1 MSSFIF
7 VCFIFALVP
16 AILWIIPKTRRSSG
30 MIMTALKTV
39 PLGMLAFFALNHLPQ
54 NMALLSGTLCWAIII
69 LLAAFI
75 RKRYK
80 ANWKYPAFIFL
91 VAIPFSVFCL
101 AAAIATS
108 IFCSTVRYFADS
120 EHYHGEWFATAIPLP
135 GESKTKLSL
144 EQRSIHPFLAEY
156 DYQLVFERDGR
167 KTAQRLLT
175 NTGGR
180 TLFNLYT
187 LIDGRLY
194 LESKENRCIADPE
207 EQTVLGVQMFNGQP
221 YTSELPNE
229 TVKSFS
235 GIQEKDGK
243 TYVEYNNRK
252 YEAHLI
258 NGAFDGKKYYGTI
271 RSRKFYSAAEKP
283 ETKLTTLK

>member
-16 AILWIIPKTRRSSG
+16 AILWIIPKPRRSSG

-69 LLAAFI
+69 LLAAF
-75 RKRYK
+75 
-80 ANWKYPAFIFL
+80 
-91 VAIPFSVFCL
+91 
-101 AAAIATS
+101 IATS

-221 YTSELPNE
+221 YASELPNE

-235 GIQEKDGK
+235 GIQGKDGK

-258 NGAFDGKKYYGTI
+258 NGAFDGRKYYGTI

>member
-16 AILWIIPKTRRSSG
+16 AILWIIPKPRRSSG

-156 DYQLVFERDGR
+156 DYQLVFERDVEHGAGDDAHQLRLRVGR
-167 KTAQRLLT
+167 
-175 NTGGR
+175 G
-180 TLFNLYT
+180 
-187 LIDGRLY
+187 
-194 LESKENRCIADPE
+194 LE
-207 EQTVLGVQMFNGQP
+207 
-221 YTSELPNE
+221 
-229 TVKSFS
+229 VKSAQDSEAGARFVVLNPVAVDS
-235 GIQEKDGK
+235 GFAVFRFVPGFKEVAARI
-243 TYVEYNNRK
+243 
-252 YEAHLI
+252 
-258 NGAFDGKKYYGTI
+258 
-271 RSRKFYSAAEKP
+271 AEKFRFDDFHFREFRFNHIHCVTSRFKYCP
-283 ETKLTTLK
+283 YSVLSISSMLSSTS

>member
-91 VAIPFSVFCL
+91 VAIPFSVWQRRSRQVSS
-101 AAAIATS
+101 AAPSGTS
-108 IFCSTVRYFADS
+108 PTRNIIMANGLQPPFPCPEKAKPNSRWNNAPFIRSWPNMTISSFS
-120 EHYHGEWFATAIPLP
+120 SATAGKPH
-135 GESKTKLSL
+135 S
-144 EQRSIHPFLAEY
+144 
-156 DYQLVFERDGR
+156 VF
-167 KTAQRLLT
+167 
-175 NTGGR
+175 
-180 TLFNLYT
+180 
-187 LIDGRLY
+187 
-194 LESKENRCIADPE
+194 
-207 EQTVLGVQMFNGQP
+207 
-221 YTSELPNE
+221 
-229 TVKSFS
+229 
-235 GIQEKDGK
+235 
-243 TYVEYNNRK
+243 
-252 YEAHLI
+252 
-258 NGAFDGKKYYGTI
+258 
-271 RSRKFYSAAEKP
+271 
-283 ETKLTTLK
+283 

>member
-1 MSSFIF
+1 MSSTIF
-7 VCFIFALVP
+7 VICIFALVP
-16 AILWIIPKTRRSSG
+16 AILWSIPKTRRNSE
-30 MIMTALKTV
+30 MTMTALKTV
-39 PLGMLAFFALNHLPQ
+39 PLGMIAFFILNYLPAS
-54 NMALLSGTLCWAIII
+54 MPLLSGVLCWAIIL
-69 LLAAFI
+69 LLARFI
-75 RKRYK
+75 RNRYK
-80 ANWKYPAFIFL
+80 ANWKYPVFIFL
-91 VAIPFSVFCL
+91 VAVPF
-101 AAAIATS
+101 S
-108 IFCSTVRYFADS
+108 IFCLVIAISANFFYNAVRYAADS
-120 EHYHGEWFATAIPLP
+120 EQYHGEWLATAIPLP

-180 TLFNLYT
+180 THFNLYT

-221 YTSELPNE
+221 YASELPNE

-243 TYVEYNNRK
+243 TYVEYNNRE

-258 NGAFDGKKYYGTI
+258 NGAFDGRKYYGTI

>member
-180 TLFNLYT
+180 TQFNLYT

-194 LESKENRCIADPE
+194 LESKENR
-207 EQTVLGVQMFNGQP
+207 
-221 YTSELPNE
+221 
-229 TVKSFS
+229 
-235 GIQEKDGK
+235 
-243 TYVEYNNRK
+243 
-252 YEAHLI
+252 
-258 NGAFDGKKYYGTI
+258 
-271 RSRKFYSAAEKP
+271 
-283 ETKLTTLK
+283 